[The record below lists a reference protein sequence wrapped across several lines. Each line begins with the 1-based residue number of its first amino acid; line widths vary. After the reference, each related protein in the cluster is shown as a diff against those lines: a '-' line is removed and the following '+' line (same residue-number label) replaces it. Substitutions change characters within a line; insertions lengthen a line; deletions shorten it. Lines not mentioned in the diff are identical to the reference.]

1 MRASCSRRGPRRVA
15 PHAKRHAEGA
25 TGAEGPVAPRHGKP
39 YHGRVPQQLVTLLPR
54 NLLDAI
60 ADAGVALA
68 QAASEAGVDPSAL
81 ESGMTFPE
89 VERFLDVA
97 WRRIGDPAFGLRAGC
112 VLRPERYGISGLTA
126 MASPTFGAALQR
138 KARYNRLVWGD
149 SYRIQQDAEHFT
161 VFTEA
166 PDESKP
172 WGWSKVDLEFAS
184 LVTFGRRFTAAEISP
199 VKVGLRR
206 PEPSF
211 RALYEEIFRCK
222 VSFSQAA
229 NSIAFSQVDAR
240 RPLISA
246 DPRAAEWLEFGA
258 RAALERMDASGVA
271 ARVRVQLERML
282 QGDEPTLGAVA
293 SQLCMSE
300 RTLQRRLSA
309 EGQTFRRVLDEMRR
323 DVAQRSLAAGKRNVT
338 ELAYLL
344 GFEDSNSFYRSFR
357 RWTGTTPESY
367 RRAVNE

>member
-1 MRASCSRRGPRRVA
+1 MARQESR
-15 PHAKRHAEGA
+15 E
-25 TGAEGPVAPRHGKP
+25 
-39 YHGRVPQQLVTLLPR
+39 YHSAVPEALVTPLPR

-60 ADAGVALA
+60 A
-68 QAASEAGVDPSAL
+68 EAGVNLADAAREARVDPAAL
-81 ESGMTFPE
+81 ESGVTFSE
-89 VERFLDVA
+89 AERFIGVA
-97 WRRIGDPAFGLRAGC
+97 WRRLDDPAFGLRAGC

-126 MASPTFGAALQR
+126 MASATFGAALQR

-149 SYRIQQDAEHFT
+149 SYRIRQDANEFAVT
-161 VFTEA
+161 TDAADEA
-166 PDESKP
+166 NP
-172 WGWSKVDLEFAS
+172 WSYSKVDLEFAS
-184 LVTFGRRFTAAEISP
+184 LVTFGRRFAAPEVSP
-199 VKVGLRR
+199 RKVELRR

-211 RALYEEIFRCK
+211 KALYEDVFRCP
-222 VSFSQAA
+222 VVFGQPHNSLNFSQA
-229 NSIAFSQVDAR
+229 DAQ

-246 DPRAAEWLEFGA
+246 DHRAAEWLEFGA
-258 RAALERMDASGVA
+258 KAALEKLDDSGVTP
-271 ARVRVQLERML
+271 RVRAQLERML
-282 QGDEPTLGAVA
+282 QGDEPTLAAIA

>member
-1 MRASCSRRGPRRVA
+1 MAHRIPGEYHRRV
-15 PHAKRHAEGA
+15 PE
-25 TGAEGPVAPRHGKP
+25 P
-39 YHGRVPQQLVTLLPR
+39 LVTPLPR
-54 NLLDAI
+54 NMLDAI
-60 ADAGVALA
+60 ADAGVDVAD
-68 QAASEAGVDPSAL
+68 AAREARVDPSAL
-81 ESGMTFPE
+81 ESGMTFAE
-89 VERFLDVA
+89 VGRFIEVA
-97 WRRIGDPAFGLRAGC
+97 WRRLDDPAFGLRAGC

-149 SYRIQQDAEHFT
+149 SYRIRCDAQEFT
-161 VFTEA
+161 VSTEA

-172 WGWSKVDLEFAS
+172 WSYSRVDMEFAS
-184 LVTFGRRFTAAEISP
+184 LVTFGRRFAASP
-199 VKVGLRR
+199 DMAPLKVAFRR

-211 RALYEEIFRCK
+211 RALYAEVFRCP
-222 VSFSQAA
+222 VAFSQPANSLTFSQA
-229 NSIAFSQVDAR
+229 DAQ

-246 DPRAAEWLEFGA
+246 DARSAEWLEFGA
-258 RAALERMDASGVA
+258 RAALERMDDSGVTV
-271 ARVRVQLERML
+271 RVRAQLERML
-282 QGDEPTLGAVA
+282 QGDEPTLAVVA

-300 RTLQRRLSA
+300 RTLQRRLTA

-323 DVAQRSLAAGKRNVT
+323 DVAQRTLAAGKRNVP

>member
-1 MRASCSRRGPRRVA
+1 MLVIAALSRN
-15 PHAKRHAEGA
+15 
-25 TGAEGPVAPRHGKP
+25 P
-39 YHGRVPQQLVTLLPR
+39 YHCRVPETLVTPLPR

-60 ADAGVALA
+60 ADAGVDVADTA
-68 QAASEAGVDPSAL
+68 REAGVDPAAL
-81 ESGMTFPE
+81 ESGVTFPQAQ
-89 VERFLDVA
+89 RFIGVA
-97 WRRIGDPAFGLRAGC
+97 WRRLDDPAFGLRAGC

-149 SYRIQQDAEHFT
+149 SYRIRQDTQEFT
-161 VFTEA
+161 VLTEA
-166 PDESKP
+166 PDESNP
-172 WGWSKVDLEFAS
+172 WGYSKVDLEFAS
-184 LVTFGRRFTAAEISP
+184 LITFGRRFASADMAPI
-199 VKVGLRR
+199 KVALRR

-211 RALYEEIFRCK
+211 TALYQEVFRCPIAFAQPAN
-222 VSFSQAA
+222 SICFSQA
-229 NSIAFSQVDAR
+229 DAK

-246 DPRAAEWLEFGA
+246 EHRAAEWLEFGA
-258 RAALERMDASGVA
+258 RAALEKMDDSGVTP
-271 ARVRVQLERML
+271 RVRAQLERML
-282 QGDEPTLGAVA
+282 QGDEPTLAAIA
-293 SQLCMSE
+293 SELCMSE
-300 RTLQRRLSA
+300 RTLQRRLTA